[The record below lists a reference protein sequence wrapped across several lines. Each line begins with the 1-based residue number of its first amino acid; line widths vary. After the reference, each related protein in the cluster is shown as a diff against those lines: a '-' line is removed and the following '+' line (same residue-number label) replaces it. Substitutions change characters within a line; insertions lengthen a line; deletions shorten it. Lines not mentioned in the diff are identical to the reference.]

1 MKNMNKDGVFFKLL
15 IHGISLLGEAN
26 SVYVKHLMNTW
37 CCNIN
42 TTFLKL
48 PYFSLLSLW
57 EINLMKQIKVL
68 QLISPEWKQYVLLFS
83 VQEKLAL
90 TRVATTGK
98 LIL

>member
-48 PYFSLLSLW
+48 PYFSLLSL
-57 EINLMKQIKVL
+57 
-68 QLISPEWKQYVLLFS
+68 
-83 VQEKLAL
+83 
-90 TRVATTGK
+90 
-98 LIL
+98 